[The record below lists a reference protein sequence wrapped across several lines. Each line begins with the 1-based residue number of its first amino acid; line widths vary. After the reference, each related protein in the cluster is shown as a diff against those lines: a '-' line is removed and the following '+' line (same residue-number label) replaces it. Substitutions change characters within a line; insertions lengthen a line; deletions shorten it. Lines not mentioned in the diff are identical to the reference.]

1 MRHLIGGD
9 IRPCRRHHPGPREE
23 DDPERSINAGTI
35 QNTIQMSRLAAGA
48 AAKAGVINYTKT
60 AALELAPH
68 RIRVNA
74 LAPDIVL
81 TEGLAALAPDG
92 VADIGRDVPLGRPGH
107 VDEIASAAVFLASD
121 MAGYITGQTIHVDG
135 GWYRD
140 PRKGEYWLGPA

>member
-1 MRHLIGGD
+1 MLLCTQRVARQLVVAGLSGSIITVNSIEGV
-9 IRPCRRHHPGPREE
+9 RAAPGY
-23 DDPERSINAGTI
+23 
-35 QNTIQMSRLAAGA
+35 AAYA

-92 VADIGRDVPLGRPGH
+92 VADIGRDVPLGRLGH
-107 VDEIASAAVFLASD
+107 FDEIASAAVFLASD

-135 GWYRD
+135 GTHAAGGWYRD
-140 PRKGEYWLGPA
+140 PRTGEYRLGPA